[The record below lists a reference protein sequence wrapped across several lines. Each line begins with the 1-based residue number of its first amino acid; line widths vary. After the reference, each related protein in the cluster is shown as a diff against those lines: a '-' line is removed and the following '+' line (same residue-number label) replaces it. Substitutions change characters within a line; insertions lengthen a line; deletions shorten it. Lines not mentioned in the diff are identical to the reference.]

1 MATTG
6 SNFIQ
11 VNGSTGL
18 LVGSTVTTPPFVA
31 AMNPVGAMNEINVAT
46 TPAIA
51 LDRFMV
57 DLAMTTVPPPNGTS
71 ILPIGQFAGGYALN
85 GCGYMT
91 LATTV
96 TGDIDLTDLTL
107 AADARYKTA
116 GDTTFAKIGCLVL
129 MNWSATVLTVK
140 PGASN
145 PASFPVFA
153 GTTPTITIAAAVA
166 GVPGVMVFRSPT
178 LVTVDSTHKILTVT
192 PTAGGTLSFAVGGA

>member
-1 MATTG
+1 VATTG

-31 AMNPVGAMNEINVAT
+31 AMNPVGAMNEINVAV
-46 TPAIA
+46 TPAIP

-57 DLAMTTVPPPNGTS
+57 DLAMTSIPPPNGTS
-71 ILPIGQFAGGYALN
+71 ILPIGQFAGAYALN

-96 TGDIDLTDLTL
+96 AGNIDLTDLTL

-129 MNWSATVLTVK
+129 FNFSATALVLS

-145 PASFPVFA
+145 PASFPVFT
-153 GTTPTITIAAAVA
+153 GTTPTLSIPAAVT
-166 GVPGVMVFRSPT
+166 GVPGVLVMRSPT

>member
-11 VNGSTGL
+11 VNGSTAL
-18 LVGSTVTTPPFVA
+18 LVGSTVSTPPFLA
-31 AMNPVGAMNEINVAT
+31 AMNPVGAMNECNVAV

-51 LDRFMV
+51 LDRLIV
-57 DLAMTTVPPPNGTS
+57 DLAMTSVPLPNGST
-71 ILPIGQFAGGYALN
+71 ILPFGQTVGGYALN

-107 AADARYKTA
+107 AADARYKTV
-116 GDTTFAKIGCLVL
+116 GDTTFAKIGSLL
-129 MNWSATVLTVK
+129 LLNWSATVLTLK

-145 PASFPVFA
+145 PASFPLFA
-153 GTTPTITIAAAVA
+153 GTTPTIAIAAAVA
-166 GVPGVMVFRSPT
+166 GVPGVGFWRSPT
-178 LVTVDSTHKILTVT
+178 LVTVDSTHKLLTVT